1 MKVHWTKN
9 AVGHLVNIFE
19 YIAMNSPV
27 YAGRTVDRITRR
39 SEQIAEHPSSG
50 RKVPEYDD
58 EDIREI
64 IEKPYRIIYRIKSDQ
79 VDVLAL
85 STPLN
90 SCPTGPEQFPV
101 NSKIDLGQ
109 SKESLWQASIEEIV
123 DQLIEREEP
132 KLSDCTERSRLAAT
146 AGKVLEQLPHT
157 RGDGGARV
165 PLPIRGSVVIWLDS

>member
-27 YAGRTVDRITRR
+27 YAGRMVDRITRR

-64 IEKPYRIIYRIKSDQ
+64 IEKPHRIIYLYRVKPDQ
-79 VDVLAL
+79 VDVLAVIH
-85 STPLN
+85 S
-90 SCPTGPEQFPV
+90 
-101 NSKIDLGQ
+101 
-109 SKESLWQASIEEIV
+109 A
-123 DQLIEREEP
+123 QL
-132 KLSDCTERSRLAAT
+132 
-146 AGKVLEQLPHT
+146 LPDRT
-157 RGDGGARV
+157 
-165 PLPIRGSVVIWLDS
+165 